1 MLKRESYHRLTFDFL
16 YAPFHRIFQLVR
28 VKKDC
33 FKSYFNAQH
42 VLIKLTGVER
52 CFLEYLIEHAD
63 MQNLVYVD
71 VYFKENYL
79 RFLKVKLHLKTVPA
93 QNKLNKILRKLLDM
107 GLLMKEDNK
116 QAFYRVNPKYFWKG
130 SESSRVETIR
140 GLIISRST
148 TRLPFHFLLDKPEEE
163 FLKNMST

>member
-16 YAPFHRIFQLVR
+16 YAPLHRIFQLVR

-33 FKSYFNAQH
+33 FKTYFNAQH

-79 RFLKVKLHLKTVPA
+79 RFLKDKLHLKTVPA

-130 SESSRVETIR
+130 SESSRLETIR

-148 TRLPFHFLLDKPEEE
+148 TKLPFHFLLDKPEEE